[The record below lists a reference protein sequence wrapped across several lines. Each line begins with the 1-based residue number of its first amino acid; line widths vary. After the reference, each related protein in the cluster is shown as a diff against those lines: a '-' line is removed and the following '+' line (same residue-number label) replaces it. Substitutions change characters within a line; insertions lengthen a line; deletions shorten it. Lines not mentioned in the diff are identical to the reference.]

1 LLTALQACQEPQIVA
16 DLIGT
21 SIHLGNVALSSSP
34 ASRDGSKAAR
44 GRVNYLLLPTNTP
57 AMHEESPVHF
67 VIESNVSIRAF
78 APTDMVLLMIAAAP
92 S

>member
-1 LLTALQACQEPQIVA
+1 MSRV
-16 DLIGT
+16 
-21 SIHLGNVALSSSP
+21 SLSSSP

-44 GRVNYLLLPTNTP
+44 GRVNYLLVLTDTP
-57 AMHEESPVHF
+57 AMHEESPVHV
-67 VIESNVSIRAF
+67 VIESNVSIRVC